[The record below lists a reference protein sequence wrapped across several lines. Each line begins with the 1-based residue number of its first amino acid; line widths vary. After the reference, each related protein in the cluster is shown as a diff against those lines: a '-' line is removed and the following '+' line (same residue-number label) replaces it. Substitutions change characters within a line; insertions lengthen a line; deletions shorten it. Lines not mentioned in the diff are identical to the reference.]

1 MKAPNFAT
9 DKVFAEQ
16 MMSKMVSLWLNSKAN
31 REERERRWMDAY
43 LAWSSNP
50 AEVQDG
56 RNYRGRANIRV
67 PQLRKE
73 IETMSRRLVKGLFQ
87 EDYLKAVPNGLEN
100 EKSAQVNAMIV
111 RHYYD
116 NKMNLKQSVIP
127 WVKQTVTLGTSPMR
141 IYWKKETNKQIFKK
155 RFFET
160 NDQGILVPKQRTVYE
175 DVVLYDAPC
184 VETCDMFQTWVYP
197 DTAANPQQIQ
207 AVFFRTQVDLDYLR
221 TMEKEGCYVLPEDI
235 ENLGKETVNEFDKT
249 QERLQE
255 FGATGFRPALPGQKL
270 YTLLQCWARIKIPGQ
285 KMPIAAVIEILDES
299 YCIRIQQNPYWF
311 QAPPFVFGRYI
322 MPFPG
327 DFYGRGLPE
336 VLLPMQFQLDDVMN
350 QMMDSVTMALNP
362 LTIVDPAAAPNADS
376 FEVEPGGIWW
386 ASPDS
391 VKQFTFP
398 DLTDVGIKN
407 ASMLKGM
414 ISELSDNQPQIP
426 DPIAGKARS
435 TGQAEMAIGEWQTD
449 LFNFIE
455 QLSNEALNPLSMMT
469 HSLIQQNIS
478 DDTVIRI
485 TGKLA
490 NEYIFKVVT
499 PDDIN
504 GNYDFR
510 WIGSIQS
517 ESQSVRTQQMLQL
530 LKILPMIPPNAG
542 VTMNWQNFII
552 RILKDGIQLKNPEE
566 IVETERMKSTV
577 PPLIENKILE
587 MGGEIEVR
595 HADNDDVHINFH
607 NQLLDST
614 DALVR
619 AKLSAHIAEHELQKQ
634 KKAEEAM
641 MQQMMQQQMMQARP
655 QGGGPRNPNGNQGQ
669 LSEAT
674 NPADLARGLRG

>member
-1 MKAPNFAT
+1 
-9 DKVFAEQ
+9 
-16 MMSKMVSLWLNSKAN
+16 
-31 REERERRWMDAY
+31 
-43 LAWSSNP
+43 
-50 AEVQDG
+50 
-56 RNYRGRANIRV
+56 
-67 PQLRKE
+67 
-73 IETMSRRLVKGLFQ
+73 
-87 EDYLKAVPNGLEN
+87 
-100 EKSAQVNAMIV
+100 
-111 RHYYD
+111 
-116 NKMNLKQSVIP
+116 
-127 WVKQTVTLGTSPMR
+127 
-141 IYWKKETNKQIFKK
+141 
-155 RFFET
+155 
-160 NDQGILVPKQRTVYE
+160 
-175 DVVLYDAPC
+175 
-184 VETCDMFQTWVYP
+184 
-197 DTAANPQQIQ
+197 
-207 AVFFRTQVDLDYLR
+207 
-221 TMEKEGCYVLPEDI
+221 
-235 ENLGKETVNEFDKT
+235 
-249 QERLQE
+249 
-255 FGATGFRPALPGQKL
+255 
-270 YTLLQCWARIKIPGQ
+270 
-285 KMPIAAVIEILDES
+285 
-299 YCIRIQQNPYWF
+299 
-311 QAPPFVFGRYI
+311 
-322 MPFPG
+322 
-327 DFYGRGLPE
+327 
-336 VLLPMQFQLDDVMN
+336 
-350 QMMDSVTMALNP
+350 
-362 LTIVDPAAAPNADS
+362 
-376 FEVEPGGIWW
+376 
-386 ASPDS
+386 
-391 VKQFTFP
+391 
-398 DLTDVGIKN
+398 
-407 ASMLKGM
+407 
-414 ISELSDNQPQIP
+414 
-426 DPIAGKARS
+426 
-435 TGQAEMAIGEWQTD
+435 MAIGEWQTD

-655 QGGGPRNPNGNQGQ
+655 QEG
-669 LSEAT
+669 
-674 NPADLARGLRG
+674 RGTLTGTKANYLKLQIRLT